1 MKFLN
6 YFFDHFLNKK
16 KIHYIDKEIELSD
29 VVDRLTNEEN
39 ISIDTEFLWRDT
51 YFPKLSLIQ
60 MGSPREIFI
69 LDSLKIPLEKLN
81 ILTRIF
87 KNKNILKVFHSC
99 RGDIAAL
106 STIEGLS
113 FENIFDTQIA
123 HSIIS
128 SEGGQISYKDLVR
141 KLFLKSISKS
151 MTTSDWSK
159 RPLQSSQLDYAA
171 NDVKYLLEIKRYQF
185 KKLKSLK
192 LMDFAHAEMQKEL
205 NIAQSS
211 FTHARYERFLKNNKN
226 SSKVIKELFLWREDQ
241 ALKKNVPP
249 NKIFKEKYLKKL
261 NDAVLSK
268 KYKECE
274 WIISDEEIRKNFFRN
289 FK

>member
-1 MKFLN
+1 
-6 YFFDHFLNKK
+6 
-16 KIHYIDKEIELSD
+16 
-29 VVDRLTNEEN
+29 
-39 ISIDTEFLWRDT
+39 
-51 YFPKLSLIQ
+51 
-60 MGSPREIFI
+60 
-69 LDSLKIPLEKLN
+69 
-81 ILTRIF
+81 
-87 KNKNILKVFHSC
+87 
-99 RGDIAAL
+99 
-106 STIEGLS
+106 
-113 FENIFDTQIA
+113 
-123 HSIIS
+123 
-128 SEGGQISYKDLVR
+128 
-141 KLFLKSISKS
+141 
-151 MTTSDWSK
+151 
-159 RPLQSSQLDYAA
+159 
-171 NDVKYLLEIKRYQF
+171 
-185 KKLKSLK
+185 
-192 LMDFAHAEMQKEL
+192 MDFAHAEMQKEL